1 MAIPHPASLPR
12 TSASPVRSCRGFTLI
27 ELLAALVVAG
37 VAATIVIQL
46 LSAQGRVT
54 RLQGARIESQQNSR
68 AVLELIASE
77 LRGADS
83 HSIASAEQGA
93 VTFRTPRAWGVVCL
107 HTHERMAVAF
117 PSAAV
122 AALRTGE
129 EFLAVPPVGGST
141 EWRFLDVSD
150 RTGTAAERAEAQ
162 TACVAIGSGLPQVGG
177 VQSPVRM
184 YAPRPGDSSPEPL
197 GIAAGSPG
205 LMPGTPVYAFDAVR
219 YAVGQSAAPPGWWIR
234 RNTGPAM
241 AMHPLAGPVP
251 ESGGLRFRFLDA
263 AGDPLTDL
271 STAGARQSIRR
282 VEASVVT
289 ATRERFAGE
298 PLHDSASTSVFLR
311 NRQ

>member
-1 MAIPHPASLPR
+1 MATPLPALLPR
-12 TSASPVRSCRGFTLI
+12 TPASPAPSCRGFTLV

-37 VAATIVIQL
+37 IAATIVIQL
-46 LSAQGRVT
+46 LSSQGRLT

-77 LRGADS
+77 LRGADP
-83 HSIASAEQGA
+83 HSIATAEPGA

-107 HTHERMAVAF
+107 HTDQRMAVAF

-129 EFLAVPPVGGST
+129 EYLAVPPVGGSA

-162 TACVAIGSGLPQVGG
+162 AACEGIGSGLPQVGG

-184 YAPRPGDSSPEPL
+184 YAPRAGDPNPEPL
-197 GIAAGSPG
+197 GIAAGTPG
-205 LMPGTPVYAFDAVR
+205 LMPGTPVYAFDVVR
-219 YAVGQSAAPPGWWIR
+219 YTVGPSAAPPGWWVR
-234 RNTGPAM
+234 RNTGPAL

-263 AGDPLTDL
+263 AGFPLTDL
-271 STAGARQSIRR
+271 ATAAARQEIRR
-282 VEASVVT
+282 VETSVVIM
-289 ATRERFAGE
+289 TRERFGGE